1 MTDLSDLYHELLLEH
16 SAHPHNRRSLPAPPA
31 RRVEGF
37 NPLCGDRVMVYLL
50 MDGGRVADVAFEGT
64 GCAIST
70 ASASIMTDLVKGRT
84 REEVERQFDR
94 FHRLVTGQ
102 KGPAD
107 EGDANDEILGV
118 FRNLSR
124 FPMRVK
130 CATLAWHAL
139 LAAMRE
145 RDEPVTTE

>member
-16 SAHPHNRRSLPAPPA
+16 SARPHNRRSLPAPPA
-31 RRVEGF
+31 RRVEGY
-37 NPLCGDRVMVYLL
+37 NPLCGDRVAVYLL
-50 MDGGRVADVAFEGT
+50 MDDGRVADVAFEGT

-84 REEVERQFDR
+84 REEVERQFER

-102 KGPAD
+102 GPAN
-107 EGDANDEILGV
+107 EEPAEEILGV

-124 FPMRVK
+124 FPMRVR

-139 LAAMRE
+139 LAALHE
-145 RDEPVTTE
+145 SGEPVTTE